1 MKRTRLIFLFAGA
14 LMYASQAISADVI
27 PQAMTFNALKAMDP
41 ACDFYLLKFNG
52 RTVDRIRL
60 SSVAV
65 TGNLWRV
72 GSETPGLPTFEVE
85 IKEYPKH
92 LALILKKATG
102 DFDDRSL
109 GLQFT
114 CRTPSACEVV
124 PLDYMGVNK
133 SRKNELILNWPYLWN
148 KNPDDPLGGFAIA
161 WSGMPEE
168 NDQRLAEIWATEALP
183 HPDIGRPWTE
193 DEVWKWI
200 DAYYQE
206 FAGLSETTLSASTQE
221 ELYYLTDKMK
231 AAGIRRIYLHTDT
244 WREEYWPR
252 TRSFVDV
259 NPKVF
264 PGGRKDLKKYSAYV
278 HANGMLLR
286 LHNVSGGIGPNDP
299 EFVNKGVIDPR
310 LEAWFRGRMEATAGE
325 KSNVLRVRPDPGVSI
340 PSLRFPYTYWYL
352 NTFVVGQEIL
362 RLADIAD
369 SDGPVWTL
377 KIQGR
382 GLDGSSVAAHPAGEK
397 VTGLYSAYGQNYV
410 PDPKTDLV
418 RIMARRYSELINEAQ
433 LDHQHYDG
441 SEIHRSEQ
449 AWGFDKFTFF
459 VAQGVN
465 RPTTTSTSG
474 GVPSVWNL
482 ERRFSK
488 IQELKELGYWP
499 IAFPLLLDGDR
510 NASSWLDAHYEA
522 SSKILHEARRLGLQ
536 KPEPMFGVSKELLE
550 NHGLATT
557 LMGLVQSWKK
567 VVFRL
572 NDRDLDY
579 IRQFLS
585 TIKSPLGYRSQHHQ
599 SRDVLVMEER
609 DGKHLFVPTRIL
621 CREALD
627 APWITGQEFGPV
639 APRQYVQPGETLQLV
654 NPYSVQTPGLIIR
667 VLPAFA
673 RREGALEKGSEANEQ
688 DDAKKAQLDDYRTGT
703 DGGKD
708 RAHDAGGERQA
719 ATELWPKTIGPAGLT
734 QARMENGRI
743 VLTASNPSGQP
754 YCSVDELPSWS
765 CNIPLRGRRAL
776 GLTVVGDGSGSVL
789 LVQLQGR
796 GTHDYVIKIDF
807 TGTKQFVIPHGEAAW
822 NNAAWGWR
830 MAAAHFDY
838 SGTLSRVKM
847 GVGYLPPNS
856 QARIAV
862 TRLELLENVPS
873 MLRDPVFQLGE
884 GTLTVKGEIRSG
896 EYLTYEKDAGVKVYD
911 RNWNLIR
918 NLSSETRAFEAT
930 SEVSFRV
937 NNDLSLP
944 QPWLEVQVLTRG
956 TPHELGVVP

>member
-14 LMYASQAISADVI
+14 LMYSSQAISADVI
-27 PQAMTFNALKAMDP
+27 QQAMTFNALKEMDT
-41 ACDFYLLKFNG
+41 ACGFHLLKFNG
-52 RTVDRIRL
+52 KTVDRIRL
-60 SSVAV
+60 DLIAL
-65 TGNLWRV
+65 TGNDWQV
-72 GSETPGLPTFEVE
+72 ASADPGLPSFVFEINE
-85 IKEYPKH
+85 HPKH
-92 LALILKKATG
+92 LALTLKKATG
-102 DFDDRSL
+102 NFDDRSL

-114 CRTPSACEVV
+114 CRTRSACEVV
-124 PLDYMGVNK
+124 PIDYMALNQ
-133 SRKNELILNWPYLWN
+133 SRGNELILNWPYLWN
-148 KNPDDPLGGFAIA
+148 KNADDPLGGFAIA
-161 WSGMPEE
+161 WSGTPEE
-168 NDQRLAEIWATEALP
+168 NDQRLAEIWATQALP

-193 DEVWKWI
+193 EEVWKWI
-200 DAYYQE
+200 GAYHQK
-206 FAGLSETTLSASTQE
+206 FAGLSETTLSASTPE

-264 PGGRKDLKKYSAYV
+264 PGGRADLKKYSEYV
-278 HANGMLLR
+278 HQNGMLLR

-299 EFVNKGVIDPR
+299 EFVNKGAVDPR
-310 LEAWFRGRMEATAGE
+310 LETWFRGRMEESADATSHAF
-325 KSNVLRVRPDPGVSI
+325 RVRPDPGVSI
-340 PSLRFPYTYWYL
+340 PSLRFHHTYWNL
-352 NTFVVGQEIL
+352 STFVVGQEIL
-362 RLADIAD
+362 RLADIAN

-382 GLDGSSVAAHPAGEK
+382 GLDGSSAAAHPAGEK

-418 RIMARRYSELINEAQ
+418 RLMARRYADLINEAK

-441 SEIHRSEQ
+441 AEIHRSEQ
-449 AWGFDKFTFF
+449 AWGFDKFTYW
-459 VAQGVN
+459 VAQCVN

-482 ERRFSK
+482 ERRFSR
-488 IQELKELGYWP
+488 IQGLKELGYWA
-499 IAFPLLLDGDR
+499 IAFPLLLDGNR
-510 NASSWLDAHYEA
+510 NASNWLDAHYEA
-522 SSKILHEARRLGLQ
+522 SSKILHDARRLGLQ
-536 KPEPMFGVSKELLE
+536 KPEPMFGVSRELLE
-550 NHGLATT
+550 NHGLAPM
-557 LMGLVQSWKK
+557 LMELVQSWKK

-572 NDRDLDY
+572 NFRDLDY

-609 DGKHLFVPTRIL
+609 DGKHLFVPTHIL

-639 APRQYVQPGETLQLV
+639 APRQYVQPGETLQLA
-654 NPYSVQTPGLIIR
+654 NPYAVQTPGLIIR

-703 DGGKD
+703 DLAKG
-708 RAHDAGGERQA
+708 RVPDAGGERQA
-719 ATELWPKTIGPAGLT
+719 ATELWPKTISPAGLT
-734 QARMENGRI
+734 QARLENGRI

-765 CNIPLRGRRAL
+765 CNIPLCGRRAL
-776 GLTVVGDGSGSVL
+776 GLTVDGDGGGGVL
-789 LVQLQGR
+789 LVQLHGR
-796 GTHDYVIKIDF
+796 GTRDYVVKIDF
-807 TGTKQFVIPHGEAAW
+807 TGTKSYVIPHGEASW

-830 MAAAHFDY
+830 MEAKHFDY

-847 GVGYLPPNS
+847 GFGYLPPNS
-856 QARIAV
+856 QARVAV
-862 TRLELLENVPS
+862 ARLELLENVPS
-873 MLRDPVFQLGE
+873 MLRDPVFQLGQ
-884 GTLTVKGEIRSG
+884 GTLAVKGEIRSG
-896 EYLTYEKDAGVKVYD
+896 EYLTYEKDAGVNVFD
-911 RNWNLIR
+911 RNWNYLR
-918 NLSSETRAFEAT
+918 NLSSEARAFEAA

-937 NNDLSLP
+937 QNGRSLP

-956 TPHELGVVP
+956 APHEIGVTP